1 MFRHKITEYNKLNN
15 FSVAYFSNIY
25 FNKYIM
31 GENRILVVD
40 DNPSIIRLFERLLGE
55 EGFTVIPAGSL
66 EEAVSLLENNNPQM
80 AFIDLFLPDGNGIEL
95 VHRIKKASPQMPV
108 VVVTGHGTIE
118 LAVEAMKAGAFDFLL
133 KPLEHVDLVKLIA
146 AKALGQRKVLDENI
160 VLKNALSE
168 KYRMERMVGKSQ
180 AMQKI
185 FNTIRQLAGNEVT
198 VLIRGESGTG
208 KELLAQAI
216 HYNSTRRGQ
225 KFIPVD
231 CGSLPET
238 LIESELFGHLKGA
251 FTDAYR
257 DVKGLFREAD
267 RGTIFLD
274 EIGELPLSVQSKLLR
289 VLQEREVRPLGAA
302 NAVPVDV
309 RVIAASKRDLKEMVQ
324 KGQFREDLFYRL
336 NVVCL
341 ELPPLR
347 QRLEDIPLLVEHFL
361 EEHARKT
368 GKHFSFTPEALQL
381 LMKHQWPGNVR
392 ELQNCVEKAL
402 ALATDSEIRPGNLDI
417 SREHDSL
424 EIPGQEIPISFQAFE
439 KLAIEKALA
448 ATGGDIPAAAK
459 MLKVGLSTLYR
470 KMKKHNITT
479 RPPDVAR

>member
-1 MFRHKITEYNKLNN
+1 
-15 FSVAYFSNIY
+15 
-25 FNKYIM
+25 
-31 GENRILVVD
+31 
-40 DNPSIIRLFERLLGE
+40 
-55 EGFTVIPAGSL
+55 
-66 EEAVSLLENNNPQM
+66 
-80 AFIDLFLPDGNGIEL
+80 
-95 VHRIKKASPQMPV
+95 
-108 VVVTGHGTIE
+108 
-118 LAVEAMKAGAFDFLL
+118 
-133 KPLEHVDLVKLIA
+133 
-146 AKALGQRKVLDENI
+146 
-160 VLKNALSE
+160 
-168 KYRMERMVGKSQ
+168 
-180 AMQKI
+180 
-185 FNTIRQLAGNEVT
+185 
-198 VLIRGESGTG
+198 
-208 KELLAQAI
+208 
-216 HYNSTRRGQ
+216 
-225 KFIPVD
+225 VD